1 MRRLLRTVPL
11 TWWIAAILLAAAT
24 GAVTTR
30 SLRAADAAVERWG
43 TTAQVFVVTRVI
55 ASGDALS
62 IHDVAVRAVPEAM
75 VPHEPVAEDP
85 VGRVAL
91 VDLVPGE
98 VLLERRLAGPGRA
111 GPGALL
117 RPGEQA
123 IAVTALAGERPP
135 VVPGDRVDLIGVPAD
150 GRGAAVLARSSRVID
165 VEEET
170 GAVSVAVQAAAAVR
184 IAEALERGRV
194 VLTLV
199 G

>member
-11 TWWIAAILLAAAT
+11 TWWIAAVLLAGAT

-30 SLRAADAAVERWG
+30 SLRASEAAVERWG
-43 TTAQVFVVTRVI
+43 TTASVFVVTRAI
-55 ASGDALS
+55 AAGHELGP
-62 IHDVAVRAVPEAM
+62 RAVEVRPVPKAM
-75 VPHEPVAEDP
+75 VPESPVTESP

-98 VLLERRLAGPGRA
+98 VLVERRLAGPGRA

-117 RPGEQA
+117 RRGEQA

-135 VVPGDRVDLIGVPAD
+135 LVPGDRVDLIGVPAD
-150 GRGAAVLARSSRVID
+150 GRGAKVLARSSRVIA

-170 GAVSVAVQAAAAVR
+170 GAVSVAVQAPAAVR
-184 IAEALERGRV
+184 VAEALERGRV

>member
-11 TWWIAAILLAAAT
+11 TWWIAAVLLAGAT

-30 SLRAADAAVERWG
+30 SLRAAEAAVERWG
-43 TTAQVFVVTRVI
+43 TAAHVSVVTRPI
-55 ASGDALS
+55 AAGHELGPR
-62 IHDVAVRAVPEAM
+62 DVEERAVPEAM
-75 VPHEPVAEDP
+75 VPEGPVTENP

-98 VLLERRLAGPGRA
+98 VLVERRLAGPGRA

-117 RPGEQA
+117 QRGEQA
-123 IAVTALAGERPP
+123 ITITALAGERPP
-135 VVPGDRVDLIGVPAD
+135 LVPGDRVDLIAVPAD
-150 GRGAAVLARSSRVID
+150 GRGARVLARSSRVIAL
-165 VEEET
+165 EEET
-170 GAVSVAVQAAAAVR
+170 GAVTVAVQAAAAVR